1 LEQWA
6 IPAPAVEHVFGG
18 DLATVP
24 AVARR
29 RKATIISLLIQW
41 LHSYPEF
48 ELFNA
53 VCSTAKLSFRP
64 GCGAVKRQP
73 NTIGLTQS
81 GLPELLSYDTPTS
94 RGVEAT

>member
-6 IPAPAVEHVFGG
+6 IPAPAVEHVFGS

-41 LHSYPEF
+41 LHSHPEF

-53 VCSTAKLSFRP
+53 VCSTAKIVFPARMRRGQTP
-64 GCGAVKRQP
+64 
-73 NTIGLTQS
+73 TQHNRVDPERTS
-81 GLPELLSYDTPTS
+81 ELLSYDTPTS